1 MKLREFKIGSVVKKI
16 PLPGQGADVGLREH
30 FIGVVIEVRHGM
42 TGNVLR
48 VAWNDYGTFYEHPQR
63 VELLA

>member
-1 MKLREFKIGSVVKKI
+1 MVKKV
-16 PLPGQGADVGLREH
+16 PLEGQGAAQGFRENL
-30 FIGVVIEVRHGM
+30 IGIVIEVRQGM

-48 VAWNDYGTFYEHPQR
+48 IAWNDGYGTFYEHPQR

>member
-1 MKLREFKIGSVVKKI
+1 MQEFKIGSMVKSI
-16 PLPGQGADVGLREH
+16 PLEGQETDPRTREKL
-30 FIGVVIEVRHGM
+30 IGIVIEVRQGM

-48 VAWNDYGTFYEHPQR
+48 IAWNGGYGTFYEHPQR